1 VPEPSDTL
9 WRRHYD
15 DRLKLLAFVPVNDCK
30 YATDVPAACR
40 QYDDFPWDPK
50 FPYGGNPSPIQ
61 LLKPLPFEFELVELR
76 DGGFR
81 LLVH

>member
-1 VPEPSDTL
+1 M
-9 WRRHYD
+9 
-15 DRLKLLAFVPVNDCK
+15 KLLAFVPVNDCK

-40 QYDDFPWDPK
+40 EHEDFPWDPK

-61 LLKPLPFEFELVELR
+61 LLKPLPYEFELVELR

-81 LLVH
+81 VLVH